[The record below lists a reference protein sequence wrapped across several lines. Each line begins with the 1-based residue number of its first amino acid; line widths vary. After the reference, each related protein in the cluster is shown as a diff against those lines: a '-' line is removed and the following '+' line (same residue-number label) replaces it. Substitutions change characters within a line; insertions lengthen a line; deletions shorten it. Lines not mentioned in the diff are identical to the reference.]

1 MTFERL
7 VLLRIVTGIWLLW
20 FLSIW
25 PHGTWEINLAIS
37 TSLQH
42 KLLLF
47 SFFQYDKHQ
56 ALSKPISS
64 PLSLYF
70 YRITIYQLHDLV
82 RAQVYFK
89 VILLLNLLMTVRMIF
104 NIFCRLMLDCLFC
117 LKTLF
122 FVTAIIYWTVGW
134 GLVWVCAFF
143 GVDFDLA
150 IFLSI
155 KYVWLLVLAKI

>member
-1 MTFERL
+1 M
-7 VLLRIVTGIWLLW
+7 LLW
-20 FLSIW
+20 FLRIW
-25 PHGTWEINLAIS
+25 PHGTWEINFAIS
-37 TSLQH
+37 TSLKH
-42 KLLLF
+42 KLFLL

-56 ALSKPISS
+56 TLSKPISS

-70 YRITIYQLHDLV
+70 SRIIIYQLHYLV

-89 VILLLNLLMTVRMIF
+89 VILLLKLLMALRMIF
-104 NIFCRLMLDCLFC
+104 YIFCRLMLDCLFC

-122 FVTAIIYWTVGW
+122 FVTAIIYRTVSW

-143 GVDFDLA
+143 RVDFNLA

-155 KYVWLLVLAKI
+155 KYVWLFVLAKIQVAIV